1 MAKNFL
7 IITEGISTEPT
18 ILESIFKKYG
28 FNVVKSEPIKINE
41 EDDPFDLCFS
51 ELSEKSDN
59 VIIAQG
65 PRNRIRDFLILAN
78 KNEQDIDRYFIK
90 LKRNFAG
97 IFLVYDVDH
106 TLKDDLEEMFNKYN
120 DETSGLLLLSSPC
133 IEILSEPN
141 RVEKIETEH
150 LKTYKRERN
159 EWVNKKSGLSMEDY
173 IIEHFEDSVLYFIR
187 KNCEESGNNNVMEH
201 PSFVLEQIN
210 KFNERTFVSN
220 DVLPVIYRY
229 FTTTVYVCVAYIM
242 GLTKQIDNSDEIIKF
257 FESKKALNRRER

>member
-1 MAKNFL
+1 MTKNFL

-65 PRNRIRDFLILAN
+65 PRNRIRDFLMLAN
-78 KNEQDIDRYFIK
+78 KNKQDIDRYFIK

-97 IFLVYDVDH
+97 VFLVYDVDH
-106 TLKDDLEEMFNKYN
+106 TLKDDLEEMCNKYN

-133 IEILSEPN
+133 IEILSEPD
-141 RVEKIETEH
+141 RIKKIETEH
-150 LKTYKRERN
+150 LKTYKKERREWASFN
-159 EWVNKKSGLSMEDY
+159 YSKSIENY
-173 IIEHFEDSVLYFIR
+173 IIENFEDLVLKFIK
-187 KNCEESGNNNVMEH
+187 KNCEESESNNIMDH
-201 PSFVLEQIN
+201 PDFVLKQIN
-210 KFNERTFVSN
+210 KFNDRTFVSK
-220 DVLPVIYRY
+220 DVLPVVYRY
-229 FTTTVYVCVAYIM
+229 FTTTIYVCIAYIK
-242 GLTKQIDNSDEIIKF
+242 GITKQIENSDEVIKF
-257 FESKKALNRRER
+257 FESQKH